1 MLGIGAA
8 APIGPVNV
16 EIARRTLLRGFAAGF
31 ALGCGAVT
39 IDVTYAV
46 LSSFAFRAVLDYP
59 RVLRFATIAGLLLL
73 VYLGVLS
80 LWSVAAHLRKDPLAR
95 PVDEN
100 RPLVGSSGWAYL
112 TGLLMTLLNPMTLLF
127 WFTVVPATA
136 GTSSNQPV
144 RLLPVLCAGVFL
156 ATIAWVTAFSGTLAW
171 AGRYRRNWWLAAAD
185 ALGGG
190 MLLMFAA
197 AGFWHLHRLPL

>member
-16 EIARRTLLRGFAAGF
+16 EIARRALLRGFAAGF

-46 LSSFAFRAVLDYP
+46 LSTFAFRAVLDYP
-59 RVLRFATIAGLLLL
+59 RVLRFATIAGLVLLL
-73 VYLGVLS
+73 YLGAGC
-80 LWSVAAHLRKDPLAR
+80 LWAVVQHLRKDPLTR
-95 PVDEN
+95 ESEEKL
-100 RPLVGSSGWAYL
+100 PLTGSPAWAYG

-136 GTSSNQPV
+136 GST
-144 RLLPVLCAGVFL
+144 
-156 ATIAWVTAFSGTLAW
+156 
-171 AGRYRRNWWLAAAD
+171 
-185 ALGGG
+185 
-190 MLLMFAA
+190 
-197 AGFWHLHRLPL
+197 